1 MRTNPFGHLGA
12 REISDRAAISDPWA
26 LVCSLRK
33 SHLVLLGLR
42 RREFVT
48 INPITIRDVAA
59 LVGVHPATVSR
70 TISRPER
77 VAPETRKLVETAIK
91 ELGYVPNRAARGLI
105 TGRTGNI
112 AVIVPDITN
121 PYFSTMVRAAE
132 EAARTSD
139 QQVIL
144 VDTGERPDIEESAAR
159 ILARQVDGF
168 VVASP
173 RRLHRSLDA
182 LAGKPTVFVNR
193 PVAGHPS
200 VLLRTAEAV
209 MESLEH
215 LVGLGHA
222 HVGFLGG
229 PSRSWAAGERLKAV
243 RRAAKVLNIQVT
255 ELGSGEPTFGAGR
268 DATASILDSSVT
280 AVVAFNDQMALGI
293 LSGLLDLGEDVPG
306 RVGVVGCDDVPMAGM
321 VSPALTT
328 IHVPTT
334 EAGRVAV
341 ELLQRADGN
350 DAESIDLHAH
360 LVVRASASRRT

>member
-1 MRTNPFGHLGA
+1 MST
-12 REISDRAAISDPWA
+12 DP
-26 LVCSLRK
+26 V
-33 SHLVLLGLR
+33 
-42 RREFVT
+42 
-48 INPITIRDVAA
+48 TIRDVAA

-77 VAPETRKLVETAIK
+77 VAPETRELVEAAIE
-91 ELGYVPNRAARGLI
+91 ELGYIPNRAARGLI

-132 EAARTSD
+132 ETARASD

-159 ILARQVDGF
+159 ILAGQVDGF
-168 VVASP
+168 VVASS

-209 MESLEH
+209 KDSLEH
-215 LVGLGHA
+215 LVGLGHS

-243 RRAAKVLNIQVT
+243 RRAARLLDVEVT
-255 ELGSGEPTFGAGR
+255 ELGIGEPTFDAGR
-268 DATASILDSSVT
+268 DVTDSVVKSGVT

-293 LSGLLDLGEDVPG
+293 LSGLIERGIDVPG

-334 EAGRVAV
+334 EAGRAAV
-341 ELLQRADGN
+341 ELLRRSDGT
-350 DAESIDLHAH
+350 ATESIELHAH
-360 LVVRASASRRT
+360 LVVRASASRPS

>member
-1 MRTNPFGHLGA
+1 MPT
-12 REISDRAAISDPWA
+12 DP
-26 LVCSLRK
+26 V
-33 SHLVLLGLR
+33 
-42 RREFVT
+42 
-48 INPITIRDVAA
+48 TIRDVAA

-77 VAPETRKLVETAIK
+77 VAPETRELVEAAIE
-91 ELGYVPNRAARGLI
+91 ELGYIPNRAARGLI

-132 EAARTSD
+132 ETARASD

-159 ILARQVDGF
+159 ILAGQVDGF
-168 VVASP
+168 VVASS

-200 VLLRTAEAV
+200 VLLRTAEA
-209 MESLEH
+209 MKDSLEH
-215 LVGLGHA
+215 LVGLGHS

-243 RRAAKVLNIQVT
+243 RRAARLLDVEVT
-255 ELGSGEPTFGAGR
+255 ELGVGEPTFSAGR
-268 DATASILDSSVT
+268 DVTDSVVKSGVT

-293 LSGLLDLGEDVPG
+293 LSGLIERGIDVPG

-334 EAGRVAV
+334 EAGRAAV
-341 ELLQRADGN
+341 ELLRRSDGT
-350 DAESIDLHAH
+350 ATESIELHAH
-360 LVVRASASRRT
+360 LVVRASASRPS